1 MKSRMHLLLIIGVIA
16 FYSLVTFARQDQ
28 KQAPPK
34 PVWEHKVVAETKTH
48 MTVDLNKLGA
58 EGWELVTV
66 RSDEEIIGNYHQTKV
81 YYYLKRQR

>member
-1 MKSRMHLLLIIGVIA
+1 MHLLLIIGVIA

-34 PVWEHKVVAETKTH
+34 PIWEHKVVVETTTH
-48 MTVDLNKLGA
+48 RTVDLNKLGA

-66 RSDEEIIGNYHQTKV
+66 RSDEETMGNFHQTRV